1 MLFFEAATKDVFNVE
16 SVALSKHV
24 THYGPLSGFPYYNM
38 TTSDWVSEWVI
49 IVQQFFSYIMART
62 S

>member
-38 TTSDWVSEWVI
+38 TTSD
-49 IVQQFFSYIMART
+49 
-62 S
+62 